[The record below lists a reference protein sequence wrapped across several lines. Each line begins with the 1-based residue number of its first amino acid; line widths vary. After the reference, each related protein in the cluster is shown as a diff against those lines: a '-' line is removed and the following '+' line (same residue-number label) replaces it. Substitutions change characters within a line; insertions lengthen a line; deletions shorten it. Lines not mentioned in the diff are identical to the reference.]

1 MVKLLLIFFPVIALS
16 IYPYL
21 DHPPIFLFED
31 GFVLLDVQTSR
42 PSTLDVLVKIKND
55 EFHLIDRPSDR
66 HRLKIPVKE
75 NFDYHILVKPYE
87 MSGSVVFPSRKL
99 EDATILIYGDTRND
113 GKVQRKIVAFGKSM
127 GADFL
132 IHLGDI
138 AYTDMDDGDWMRFF
152 KDASNFGKVV
162 FTVKGNHEFPG
173 LRYAE
178 YLYPSNYSFE
188 IGDFNF
194 VVLDGGTFPEILE
207 VNLKKL
213 LKKEMLNLLLI
224 HEPFYTCSNHSSDL
238 FVILQKK
245 FARYLKNY
253 GIRYVISSHDHNY
266 QRIERNGL
274 VQIILGGGGA
284 PLYKVR
290 KNCKGLEAFSENY
303 SFAMMRIHKDEA
315 QFRVYDISGKV
326 IDSLVIKR

>member
-1 MVKLLLIFFPVIALS
+1 MVKFLLVIFPVIALS

-31 GFVLLDVQTSR
+31 GFVLLDVQTSK
-42 PSTLDVLVKIKND
+42 PSTLDVLVKLKND
-55 EFHLIDRPSDR
+55 EFYLIDRASER

-75 NFDYHILVKPYE
+75 SFQYHIAVKPYDV
-87 MSGSVVFPSRKL
+87 SGSVVFPSRELK
-99 EDATILIYGDTRND
+99 DATILIYGDTRND
-113 GKVQRKIVAFGKSM
+113 GKVQKRIISLGKSM

-138 AYTDMDDGDWMRFF
+138 AYTDLDDGDWKKFF
-152 KDASNFGKVV
+152 EDISNFGKVV

-173 LRYAE
+173 FRYAE
-178 YLYPSNYSFE
+178 YLYPPSYSFR

-194 VVLDGGTFPEILE
+194 IVLDGGTFPEVLE
-207 VNLKKL
+207 VNLKKF
-213 LKKEMLNLLLI
+213 LKRNILNVVLI
-224 HEPFYTCSNHSSDL
+224 HEPFYTCSNHSSDI
-238 FVILQKK
+238 FIALQKK

-266 QRIERNGL
+266 QRIERDGL

-284 PLYKVR
+284 PLYKVKKKCR
-290 KNCKGLEAFSENY
+290 GLKAFSENY
-303 SFAMMRIHKDEA
+303 SFAIMRIHKNKA
-315 QFRVYDISGKV
+315 YLKVYDISGKL
-326 IDSLVIKR
+326 IDSLVIGR